1 MVTETDQN
9 GRRLVTV
16 QIELRGGYRH
26 EVILREDAPE
36 LQDLFRSMA
45 AHTQPDLYNGDWF
58 FQLPIENGEAACS
71 FVSSQIVAVI
81 TKPPVLVDVQLPVVN
96 EQVNTAQSSEA
107 NLQNPNYVIV
117 DDFLSHDE
125 QQNLLDYA
133 LENESSFEK
142 GTVATN
148 LENYR
153 NNQVILEWG
162 KTSLATHF
170 TNRLL
175 IILPLLMKKLG
186 KQMVALESVECQ
198 LTASNDGQFFKN
210 HMDSA
215 ADANLAP
222 RELTCV
228 YYFNG
233 EPKNFGGGELRLYDT
248 FEQNGQH
255 WSASSFA
262 EIEPRSNRLV
272 VFPSNRFHELR
283 PIRCPSGLFKDSR
296 FAISA
301 WIRKTDQPDP
311 ETRFGWGYFHCGI
324 VPPEFN

>member
-26 EVILREDAPE
+26 VVILSEDAPE

-45 AHTQPDLYNGDWF
+45 AHTQPSLYTGDWF

-81 TKPPVLVDVQLPVVN
+81 TKPPVLIDVQLPAVS
-96 EQVNTAQSSEA
+96 EQANTALSPAA
-107 NLQNPNYVIV
+107 NLHNPNFAII
-117 DDFLSHDE
+117 DDFLSNDE

-142 GTVATN
+142 GTVTTN
-148 LENYR
+148 EAYHRSNL
-153 NNQVILEWG
+153 VILEWG

-170 TNRLL
+170 ANRLL

-186 KQMVALESVECQ
+186 KQMVPLESVECQ
-198 LTASNDGQFFKN
+198 LTASNDGHFFKN

-222 RELTCV
+222 RELTCI
-228 YYFNG
+228 YYFHG

-248 FEQNGQH
+248 FERNGQH
-255 WSASSFA
+255 
-262 EIEPRSNRLV
+262 
-272 VFPSNRFHELR
+272 
-283 PIRCPSGLFKDSR
+283 
-296 FAISA
+296 
-301 WIRKTDQPDP
+301 
-311 ETRFGWGYFHCGI
+311 
-324 VPPEFN
+324 